1 MPPIQHIHPMLVH
14 FPIVLIML
22 LAAFDIVATMFGQ
35 TVTGRTTIGT
45 LSTLLAVSVAV
56 FSALTFQF
64 GDLALSFAESHG
76 FSSDVAEIHESLGES
91 VMWASA
97 IYALIRV
104 VLWWRDIQFTGGL
117 RLMFPAA
124 AIAASVLV
132 TVTAYYG
139 GQLVY
144 DLGVNV
150 ASIAQPASAVVTN

>member
-22 LAAFDIVATMFGQ
+22 LAAFDILATLMGES
-35 TVTGRTTIGT
+35 VTGRTTAGT

-56 FSALTFQF
+56 FAAITFQF
-64 GDLALSFAESHG
+64 GDLALSFAESQG
-76 FSSDVAEIHESLGES
+76 FSSDIAEMHESLGES
-91 VMWASA
+91 VMWVSA
-97 IYALIRV
+97 IYALVRV
-104 VLWWRDIQFTGGL
+104 VLWWRDIRITSAL
-117 RLMFPAA
+117 RLAFPLA

-150 ASIAQPASAVVTN
+150 ASVAHPAAAVVTN